1 MIASIHEHF
10 KAFQVVNLSWFALV
24 NLNRFGVVYFTG
36 FCSELG
42 DLIKLPHGI
51 IVTLKK
57 LL

>member
-1 MIASIHEHF
+1 MIVSIHELF
-10 KAFQVVNLSWFALV
+10 KAFQVVS
-24 NLNRFGVVYFTG
+24 LNRFGVVNFTG
-36 FCSELG
+36 FCSELA